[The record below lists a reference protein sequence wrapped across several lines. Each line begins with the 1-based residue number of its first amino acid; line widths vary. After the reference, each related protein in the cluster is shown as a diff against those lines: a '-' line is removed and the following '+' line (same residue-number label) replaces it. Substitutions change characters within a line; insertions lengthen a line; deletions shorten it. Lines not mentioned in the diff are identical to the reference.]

1 MVFFNIDLGVVADN
15 AVPNWTGLFITS
27 VNFDRTTEVLK
38 CLKIGMYMGEEKTI
52 VIGMQN

>member
-38 CLKIGMYMGEEKTI
+38 CLKIGMYMGEEKK
-52 VIGMQN
+52 

>member
-15 AVPNWTGLFITS
+15 AVPNSTGLFITS
-27 VNFDRTTEVLK
+27 VNFDRTREVLK